1 MFIVKKMV
9 LLISLLLLI
18 SCNSM
23 TSQPPVTLYERLGAE
38 PGVAS
43 IVDHLL
49 YEIGE
54 NEVLR
59 PVFAKADI
67 DRFRSKLIEHIC
79 ALSDGPCHY
88 SGDNMTEVHAGIEM
102 NNKHFDA
109 MVTALSDA
117 MTENHIASGAQN
129 ALLARLVPL
138 HGEIMHE
145 AVTPSH

>member
-1 MFIVKKMV
+1 MG

-23 TSQPPVTLYERLGAE
+23 TSQQPATLYERLGAE
-38 PGVAS
+38 PGVAN

-54 NEVLR
+54 SDVLR
-59 PVFAKADI
+59 PVFAKTDI
-67 DRFRSKLIEHIC
+67 DRFRTKLIEHIC

-88 SGDNMTEVHAGIEM
+88 TGDNMAEVHAGM
-102 NNKHFDA
+102 VMSNRHFDA

-117 MTENHIASGAQN
+117 MTDNNIASGAQN

-138 HGEIMHE
+138 HDEIMSE
-145 AVTPSH
+145 TVAPSH